1 MSTIVGSEMDKMKIA
16 WGLIASGAALSLLG
30 GTVAGD
36 FGLLLAL
43 GGFTIWLAGVGLQIV
58 GVRT

>member
-1 MSTIVGSEMDKMKIA
+1 MDKMKIA